1 MYRIWKEEM
10 RKIASGKIVWLGLI
24 LLPALLYLR
33 LMSQVSTYRVT
44 IDGEYFE
51 GKEALMMDQKLTKEY
66 AGPLTEEKVRQIYR
80 DFGFCYW
87 SQENGAVG
95 NFCNKFITE
104 EMTDFNEKGWENQDA
119 ISFYSGEDWENYV
132 APMLTGDIWFDYV
145 DGWRDLRE
153 IYGIIVIIGLLLIF
167 MVAVAPVFAEGYT
180 LRTTDLVLTTKE
192 GKKGAVRMK
201 IAAAFSFT
209 VLVYCVITLF
219 VWGIYLEVYG
229 LQGLDASARLLGV
242 PSMGYCP
249 GTVSGFFIY
258 QFFLGLA
265 GVLLLTAITLAVSA
279 VSRSSFAAV
288 VISLVLFFV
297 PYAWIT
303 AFRLM
308 MPMQGI
314 QITWTISHFMM
325 SMPYYLALNWGFA
338 FAGKQILMHMAT
350 AAVVG
355 TAAGMAGYYKYI
367 NYQGR

>member
-167 MVAVAPVFAEGYT
+167 MVAVAPVFAEEYT

-192 GKKGAVRMK
+192 GKERGSPDEDRGGFFLHGAGILRDNAVCVGNLSGGIRITGTGCLGQ
-201 IAAAFSFT
+201 IAGCSFHGILPRDSFRFFYIPVFSGTRGSPAVNGDYAGGICRKPQFFCSGCDLSGVVFCAVCVDNCVHADDAHAGNSDHLDNFSFHDVDA
-209 VLVYCVITLF
+209 VLSGAEL
-219 VWGIYLEVYG
+219 GICLCRKADSDAYG
-229 LQGLDASARLLGV
+229 HRGGCGDCGRDGR
-242 PSMGYCP
+242 
-249 GTVSGFFIY
+249 
-258 QFFLGLA
+258 
-265 GVLLLTAITLAVSA
+265 VL
-279 VSRSSFAAV
+279 
-288 VISLVLFFV
+288 
-297 PYAWIT
+297 
-303 AFRLM
+303 
-308 MPMQGI
+308 
-314 QITWTISHFMM
+314 
-325 SMPYYLALNWGFA
+325 
-338 FAGKQILMHMAT
+338 
-350 AAVVG
+350 
-355 TAAGMAGYYKYI
+355 
-367 NYQGR
+367 

>member
-167 MVAVAPVFAEGYT
+167 MVAVAPVFAEEYT

-265 GVLLLTAITLAVSA
+265 GVLLLTAIGGICRKPQFFCSGCDLSGVVFCAVCVDNCVQADDAHAGNSDHLDNFSFHDVDA
-279 VSRSSFAAV
+279 VLSGAELGICLCRKADSDAYGHRGGCGDCGRDGR
-288 VISLVLFFV
+288 VL
-297 PYAWIT
+297 
-303 AFRLM
+303 
-308 MPMQGI
+308 
-314 QITWTISHFMM
+314 
-325 SMPYYLALNWGFA
+325 
-338 FAGKQILMHMAT
+338 
-350 AAVVG
+350 
-355 TAAGMAGYYKYI
+355 
-367 NYQGR
+367 